1 MQISHWPE
9 WHCPL
14 HKKPLVHQG
23 NTLFCASGDSFPIK
37 NGIPRFVPLS
47 NYADAFGLQWKRYR
61 LTQLDSYSGATI
73 SKDRIRRCLGQEL
86 WADLANK
93 QILES
98 GCGAGRFTEILLG
111 KGAYVTSIDL
121 SEAVDANIENFPA
134 SDTHRVAQADILN
147 QPFKKGQFD
156 VVICLGVIQH
166 TPNPEATVAQL
177 YDQVKPGGSL
187 VIDHYTHSL
196 SLYTKTSLL
205 IRPFLKRLEPAEG
218 IKWTEWLVDTLLPV
232 HQKARH
238 FRPAQMFL
246 SRISPVQCYY
256 HAFPELSDKLHREWA
271 LLDTHDSL
279 TDWFK
284 HLRTQKQIR
293 RMLKRLGLQEIW
305 CEYGGNGIEG
315 RGKRP
320 VGLEASCA
328 SLEKSAERL

>member
-1 MQISHWPE
+1 MQVSQWPE
-9 WHCPL
+9 WYCPL

-23 NTLFCASGDSFPIK
+23 NTLFCPSGDSFPIER
-37 NGIPRFVPLS
+37 GIPRFVPIS

-61 LTQLDSYSGATI
+61 LTQLDSYSGTTI
-73 SKDRIRRCLGQEL
+73 SRDRIRRCLGQEL

-93 QILES
+93 QILEC

-111 KGAYVTSIDL
+111 KGAQVTSIDL
-121 SEAVDANIENFPA
+121 SDAVDANMENFPV
-134 SDTHRVAQADILN
+134 SDTHRVAQADILKI
-147 QPFKKGQFD
+147 PFKERQFD
-156 VVICLGVIQH
+156 VVFCLGVIQH
-166 TPNPEATVAQL
+166 TPNPKATIAQL
-177 YDQVKPGGSL
+177 YEQVKPGGSL

-196 SLYTKTSLL
+196 SIYTKTSLL
-205 IRPFLKRLEPAEG
+205 IRPFLKRLPPADG

-232 HQKARH
+232 HKKVRH

-246 SRISPVQCYY
+246 SRISPVRCYY
-256 HAFPELSDKLHREWA
+256 RAFPQLSDKLHREWA

-293 RMLKRLGLQEIW
+293 RMLEHLGLREIW

-320 VGLEASCA
+320 
-328 SLEKSAERL
+328 SALGTS